1 MKILQNIDQEMPLI
15 LQKDPPSS
23 STEKTESP
31 KLLTLDTI
39 MVESKQL
46 VDFPVISNRTL
57 GKLC

>member
-1 MKILQNIDQEMPLI
+1 MPLI

-31 KLLTLDTI
+31 KLLTLDMI
-39 MVESKQL
+39 MAESKQL
-46 VDFPVISNRTL
+46 VDFPVMSNRTL